1 MKIIF
6 DREVACSVSG
16 APASIV
22 ATDIDET
29 VLARSLL
36 CRAAIG
42 DLQDIVRAIKA
53 RGASLKAETNLHR
66 EHQLEGIAK
75 AKAAGV
81 YKGRPSAFF
90 FLPSCALTEWPSV
103 RVASLRRFRPTSA
116 GGGNAESPSRRE
128 RRAVARRASSQ

>member
-1 MKIIF
+1 MLPHHHLAFLPRPRRVRGLTRTRAADIATRVVHEKRAARIWSAGCASGEEPYTLKIIF

-53 RGASLKAETNLHR
+53 RGASLKATEQPIDTST
-66 EHQLEGIAK
+66 
-75 AKAAGV
+75 AAG
-81 YKGRPSAFF
+81 
-90 FLPSCALTEWPSV
+90 
-103 RVASLRRFRPTSA
+103 RR
-116 GGGNAESPSRRE
+116 
-128 RRAVARRASSQ
+128 